1 MAETQHH
8 RSDRKSC
15 KKIKVRTGQTKHTWL
30 KTGVLLNLLK
40 SKRGQVNIFQVV
52 FSLQVLPKVVLSR
65 PVLEF
70 LAALVNIA
78 AVKGF
83 DADNHLVD
91 TSLVTVEVVV
101 GAESLGRLGAFCNSA
116 FKGPIVPSSV
126 FAKQMGISVGVSN
139 SPRIT
144 RPT

>member
-1 MAETQHH
+1 MAETRH
-8 RSDRKSC
+8 RLADRKSC
-15 KKIKVRTGQTKHTWL
+15 KKNKVRTGQAKHTWL
-30 KTGVLLNLLK
+30 KTGALLNLLK
-40 SKRGQVNIFQVV
+40 SKRGQVDIFQVM
-52 FSLQVLPKVVLSR
+52 FSPQVLPKVVLSG

-70 LAALVNIA
+70 LAALVNIT

-83 DADNHLVD
+83 DTDDHLVD

-126 FAKQMGISVGVSN
+126 FAK
-139 SPRIT
+139 
-144 RPT
+144 